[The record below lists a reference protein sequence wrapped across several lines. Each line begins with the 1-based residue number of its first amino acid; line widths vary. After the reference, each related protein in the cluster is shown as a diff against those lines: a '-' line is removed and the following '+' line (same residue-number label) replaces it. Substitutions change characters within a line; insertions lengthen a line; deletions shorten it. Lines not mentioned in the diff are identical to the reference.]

1 MILLTVGSMF
11 PFDRLVREMDALVG
25 ARRIGEE
32 VVAQIGDGSYE
43 PKHMSFHRFL
53 SRTAFDELLAQS
65 SMLISHAGAGTIAM
79 ALQHDKRLLVVP
91 RLARFGEHVNDHQI
105 ATARRFEELQHV
117 LVAYEMEQLPERLQ
131 ALRGFEPRQRHA
143 SPQRL
148 AERIGQF
155 LATECAPRRA

>member
-11 PFDRLVREMDALVG
+11 PFDRLVREVDALVAAG
-25 ARRIGEE
+25 RIGEE
-32 VVAQIGDGSYE
+32 VVAQIGDGQYE
-43 PKHMSFHRFL
+43 PCHMPFHRFL
-53 SRTAFDELLAQS
+53 SRLEFEALLGQA
-65 SMLISHAGAGTIAM
+65 SMLVSHAGAGTIAM
-79 ALQHDKRLLVVP
+79 ALQHHKRLLVVP

-117 LVAYEMEQLPERLQ
+117 LVAYELEQLPERLQ
-131 ALRGFEPRQRHA
+131 ALRQFEPRRREA

-155 LATECAPRRA
+155 LATECGPRG